1 MENMYVNYQNEK
13 LYYNVKNHYQNEKNL
28 LHGKDLLLKSELRKI
43 EIRNKDL
50 YMMKNQNNT
59 WVDTNLRNYK
69 NKELENDF
77 ILL

>member
-1 MENMYVNYQNEK
+1 M
-13 LYYNVKNHYQNEKNL
+13 
-28 LHGKDLLLKSELRKI
+28 LLKRELRKI

-69 NKELENDF
+69 NKDLENDF
-77 ILL
+77 ILLSITINFLIFDIFKLILK